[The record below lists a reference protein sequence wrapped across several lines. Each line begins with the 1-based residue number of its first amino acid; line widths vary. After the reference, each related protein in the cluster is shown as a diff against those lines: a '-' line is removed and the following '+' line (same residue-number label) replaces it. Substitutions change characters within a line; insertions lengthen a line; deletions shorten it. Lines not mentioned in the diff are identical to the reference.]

1 MILSFNRKRTNAK
14 SYRKRPKYFRDQ
26 TVNKISVMSTTLD
39 TINKRT
45 KPVENHVLN
54 HEEKR
59 AKVIEV
65 EDNLK
70 DFISHLDDY
79 VIPEQGVTPSKFQN
93 SPNAAKVLADR
104 TNVPIS
110 PMAAKLSQ
118 KKSTQPTKSSSNTL
132 QVPRRKR

>member
-1 MILSFNRKRTNAK
+1 MVNRKRTNAK

-26 TVNKISVMSTTLD
+26 TVNKITVMSTTLD
-39 TINKRT
+39 TINKQS

-65 EDNLK
+65 EGNLK
-70 DFISHLDDY
+70 EFIAHLDDY

-93 SPNAAKVLADR
+93 SPTAPKVLADR
-104 TNVPIS
+104 TNMPIS
-110 PMAAKLSQ
+110 PMAAKLSH
-118 KKSTQPTKSSSNTL
+118 KKSTQPAKSSSNSL

>member
-1 MILSFNRKRTNAK
+1 
-14 SYRKRPKYFRDQ
+14 
-26 TVNKISVMSTTLD
+26 MSTTID

-45 KPVENHVLN
+45 TPVENHVLN

-70 DFISHLDDY
+70 EFIAHLDDF
-79 VIPEQGVTPSKFQN
+79 VIPEQGVTPIKFQN
-93 SPNAAKVLADR
+93 SPNGSKPLADR

-110 PMAAKLSQ
+110 PMASRLSQ
-118 KKSTQPTKSSSNTL
+118 KKTTKPAKSGSNSL